1 MHVFYAI
8 LGSFRADRYL
18 CICSEICG
26 LSDMSDKSD
35 ESDESDESDSPTKK
49 IKKPPY
55 GSFLMIW
62 DYSIF
67 NKVK

>member
-1 MHVFYAI
+1 MQVFHAI

-26 LSDMSDKSD
+26 LSDMSD
-35 ESDESDESDSPTKK
+35 ESDKK

-62 DYSIF
+62 DYSIS

>member
-1 MHVFYAI
+1 MLTATSASALKYVVCH
-8 LGSFRADRYL
+8 
-18 CICSEICG
+18 
-26 LSDMSDKSD
+26 LSDMSDM
-35 ESDESDESDSPTKK
+35 SDESDESDSLTKK